1 MDISFHTTIL
11 HSLEYLTIG
20 FMNRIQV
27 GKLFR
32 GIHMG
37 RKEDNIKR
45 ATEVMHTRDRIRN
58 LAIAAHIDHGKT
70 TLSDNLIAGA
80 GMMSE
85 ELAGKSRVLDFD
97 DQESARGITINAA
110 SASMVHGVNG
120 EDYLINLIDT
130 PGHVDFGGDVT
141 RAMRA
146 VDGCII
152 LTCAVEGAMPQ
163 TETVVRQ
170 ALKEKVKPV
179 LFINKVD
186 RLINEL
192 QVTPDD
198 MQKRFMEQI
207 TKVNNLIRQFAPDE
221 HKKSWQVSVQDGTVA
236 FGSAYHNWGITV
248 PYMSKSGISFKDIFE
263 HCNNEQQKELAK
275 KAPVHEVLLDMSVEK
290 LPSPMVA
297 QKYRIPN
304 IWQGDLDSEVGKS
317 MLKCDSDG
325 PLSLMITKIW
335 MDPHAGEVAVGRVY
349 SGSIKH
355 GETVWAIGGA
365 KAERVQQV
373 SMMVGGD
380 RIQVPEVS
388 AGNIAALTGVR
399 SAAAGVTIA
408 REKDATP
415 FEAIRHYSEPV
426 VTVAVEPKAMKDL
439 PKFIDAL
446 RSLAKSDASLQ
457 VFTNQETG
465 EALLA
470 GMGEL
475 HLEITVYRL
484 EEEQNIK
491 VNVSEPIV
499 VYRESISSDNKGNAF
514 EGKSPN
520 RHNRFYIEVEPLP
533 LDVIQALREGLLGDG
548 PVRLKDAKETGNKF
562 AEFGMDKDLMR
573 KIYAINGTSV
583 LVNDT
588 KGIQNLHET
597 RELIIEAFNDVCK
610 KGPVADEPLLGVM
623 VRLVDA
629 KLHEDAIH
637 RGPAQTIPA
646 VRNAVKGALIR
657 ARSVMFEPI
666 QKIRIDAPNEW
677 IGGITRE
684 VTTRRGIIEDMPVE
698 GGVASVIG
706 KMPVAESFGFSND
719 IRAAS
724 QGRAVWNTENAGYEQ
739 VPTELF
745 HKVTG
750 EIRNRKGL
758 KEELP
763 TESQYSD

>member
-1 MDISFHTTIL
+1 
-11 HSLEYLTIG
+11 
-20 FMNRIQV
+20 
-27 GKLFR
+27 
-32 GIHMG
+32 MG

-45 ATEVMHTRDRIRN
+45 ATEVMHQRERIRN

-85 ELAGKSRVLDFD
+85 DLAGKSRVLDFD

-110 SASMVHGVNG
+110 SASMVHSVGG
-120 EDYLINLIDT
+120 DDYLINLIDT

-170 ALKEKVKPV
+170 ALKEKVRPV

-192 QVTPDD
+192 QVTPED
-198 MQKRFMEQI
+198 MMSRFEEQI
-207 TKVNNLIRQFAPDE
+207 TRVNTLIRQFAPEE
-221 HKKSWQVSVQDGTVA
+221 HRKDWQVSVQGGTVA
-236 FGSAYHNWGITV
+236 FGSAYHNWGITL
-248 PYMSKSGISFKDIFE
+248 PYMQKSGVNFTQIFE
-263 HCNNEQQKELAK
+263 YCHNEQQKELAK
-275 KAPVHEVLLDMSVEK
+275 KAPVHEVLLDMSVEE
-290 LPSPMVA
+290 LPSPVVA

-304 IWQGDLDSEVGKS
+304 IWQGDLESETGS
-317 MLKCDSDG
+317 AMISCDAAG

-335 MDPHAGEVAVGRVY
+335 MDPHAGEVAVGRIY
-349 SGSIKH
+349 SGTISH
-355 GETVWAIGGA
+355 GETVWALGGA
-365 KAERVQQV
+365 KPERVQQV
-373 SMMVGGD
+373 SMMVGSD

-388 AGNIAALTGVR
+388 SGNIVALTGVR
-399 SAAAGVTIA
+399 SAAAGVTIT
-408 REKDATP
+408 REEDATP

-426 VTVAVEPKAMKDL
+426 VTVAVEPKSMKDL

-446 RSLAKSDASLQ
+446 RRLGKADASLQ
-457 VFTNQETG
+457 VSTNQETG

-484 EEEQNIK
+484 EEEEGIK
-491 VNVSEPIV
+491 VTVSEPIV
-499 VYRESISSDNKGNAF
+499 VYRESISADNKGRSF

-520 RHNRFYIEVEPLP
+520 RHNRFYIETEPLP
-533 LDVIQALREGLLGDG
+533 DDVVNALREGVFGDG
-548 PVRLKDAKETGNKF
+548 AVRNKDARKVGDSF
-562 AEFGMDKDLMR
+562 AEFGMNKDMMR
-573 KIYAINGTSV
+573 KIYAINGTNL

-597 RELIIEAFNDVCK
+597 RELIIDGFNDVCK
-610 KGPVADEPLLGVM
+610 KGPVADEALMGVL
-623 VRLVDA
+623 VRIVDD

-646 VRNAVKGALIR
+646 VRNAIKGALIR
-657 ARSVMFEPI
+657 SKSVIFEPI
-666 QKIRIDAPNEW
+666 QKIRIDAPNDV
-677 IGGITRE
+677 IGGVTRE
-684 VTTRRGIIEDMPVE
+684 VTTRRGIIEDMPVD
-698 GGVASVIG
+698 GSTASVIG
-706 KMPVAESFGFSND
+706 TMPVAETFGFSND

-724 QGRAVWNTENAGYEQ
+724 QGRAVWNTENAGY
-739 VPTELF
+739 VHLPPNLF
-745 HKVTG
+745 GDVTG
-750 EIRNRKGL
+750 EIRERKGL
-758 KEELP
+758 KPEIPGEAH
-763 TESQYSD
+763 YMD

>member
-1 MDISFHTTIL
+1 
-11 HSLEYLTIG
+11 
-20 FMNRIQV
+20 
-27 GKLFR
+27 
-32 GIHMG
+32 MG

-45 ATEVMHTRDRIRN
+45 AEDVMHTRERIRN

-110 SASMVHGVNG
+110 SASMVHSVNG

-170 ALKEKVKPV
+170 ALKEKVRPV

-192 QVTPDD
+192 QVTPED
-198 MQKRFMEQI
+198 MMARFQEQI
-207 TKVNNLIRQFAPDE
+207 RKVNDLIGIFAPDE
-221 HKKSWQVSVQDGTVA
+221 HKDDWKVDVSKGTVA

-248 PYMSKSGISFKDIFE
+248 PFMEKTGVKFPQIFE
-263 HCNNEQQKELAK
+263 YCHNEQQRELAK
-275 KAPVHEVLLDMSVEK
+275 KAPVHEVLLDMAVEK
-290 LPSPMVA
+290 LPSPLLA
-297 QKYRIPN
+297 QEYRIPN
-304 IWQGDLDSEVGKS
+304 IWQGDLESEFGS
-317 MLKCDSDG
+317 AMMNCNPDG
-325 PLSLMITKIW
+325 PLSIMITKIW

-349 SGSIKH
+349 SGTIKQ
-355 GETVWAIGGA
+355 GETVWAIGAA

-380 RIQVPEVS
+380 RIQVPGVS

-399 SAAAGVTIA
+399 SAAAGVTVT
-408 REKDATP
+408 REKDSTP

-426 VTVAVEPKAMKDL
+426 VTVAIEPKAMKDL

-446 RSLAKSDASLQ
+446 RSLAKADASLE
-457 VFTNQETG
+457 VYTNQETG

-484 EEEQNIK
+484 EEEQGIK

-499 VYRESISSDNKGNAF
+499 VYRESISGDNKGRPF

-520 RHNRFYIEVEPLP
+520 RHNRFYVEVEPLP
-533 LDVIQALREGLLGDG
+533 EEVIQALREGHFGDG
-548 PVRLKDAKETGNKF
+548 PVRTKDAKETGNKF
-562 AEFGMDKDLMR
+562 AEFGLDKNLMR
-573 KIYAINGTSV
+573 KIYAINGTTI

-610 KGPVADEPLLGVM
+610 KAPIADEPLTGVM
-623 VRLVDA
+623 MRLVDA

-646 VRNAVKGALIR
+646 VRNSMKGALIR
-657 ARSVMFEPI
+657 ANSVMFEPI

-677 IGGITRE
+677 MGGIARE
-684 VTTRRGIIEDMPVE
+684 VQKRRGIIEEMPSD
-698 GGVASVIG
+698 GGVVSVIG

-719 IRAAS
+719 IRAAT
-724 QGRAVWNTENAGYEQ
+724 QGRAVWNTENAGYVQ
-739 VPTELF
+739 VPKDLF
-745 HKVTG
+745 HKIVS
-750 EIRNRKGL
+750 EIRQRKGL
-758 KEELP
+758 KEEIP
-763 TESQYSD
+763 SESNYTD

>member
-1 MDISFHTTIL
+1 
-11 HSLEYLTIG
+11 
-20 FMNRIQV
+20 
-27 GKLFR
+27 
-32 GIHMG
+32 MG

-45 ATEVMHTRDRIRN
+45 ATEVMHIRDRIRN

-110 SASMVHGVNG
+110 SASMVHGVSG

-207 TKVNNLIRQFAPDE
+207 TKVNNLIRQFAPEE

-263 HCNNEQQKELAK
+263 HCHNEQQKELAK

-304 IWQGDLDSEVGKS
+304 IWQGDLESDVGKS
-317 MLKCDSDG
+317 MIKCDSDG

-446 RSLAKSDASLQ
+446 RSLAKADASLQ
-457 VFTNQETG
+457 VSTNQETG

-499 VYRESISSDNKGNAF
+499 VYRESISSDNKGQAF

-533 LDVIQALREGLLGDG
+533 LEVIQALREGLLGDG
-548 PVRLKDAKETGNKF
+548 PIRLKDAKETGNKF

-610 KGPVADEPLLGVM
+610 KGPIADEPLLGVM

-657 ARSVMFEPI
+657 AKSVMFEPI
-666 QKIRIDAPNEW
+666 QNIRIDAPNEW

-763 TESQYSD
+763 TETQYSD

>member
-1 MDISFHTTIL
+1 
-11 HSLEYLTIG
+11 
-20 FMNRIQV
+20 
-27 GKLFR
+27 
-32 GIHMG
+32 MG

-45 ATEVMHTRDRIRN
+45 ATEVMYDRERIRN

-85 ELAGKSRVLDFD
+85 DLAGKSRVLDFD

-110 SASMVHGVNG
+110 SASMVHDVGG
-120 EDYLINLIDT
+120 SDYLINLIDT

-170 ALKEKVKPV
+170 ALKEKVRPV

-192 QVTPDD
+192 QVTPED
-198 MQKRFMEQI
+198 MQERFMAQI
-207 TKVNNLIRQFAPDE
+207 TKVNTLISQFAPAE
-221 HKKSWQVSVQDGTVA
+221 HRKDWRVSVADGTVA

-248 PYMSKSGISFKDIFE
+248 PYMAKSGISFTDIFE
-263 HCNNEQQKELAK
+263 YCHNEQQKELAK
-275 KAPVHEVLLDMSVEK
+275 KAPVHEVLLDMSVDK
-290 LPSPMVA
+290 LPSPLVA
-297 QKYRIPN
+297 QQYRIPN
-304 IWQGDLDSEVGKS
+304 IWNGDLESEAGAA
-317 MLKCDSDG
+317 MLGCDPNG

-335 MDPHAGEVAVGRVY
+335 MDPHAGEVAVGRLY
-349 SGSIKH
+349 SGTITQ
-355 GETVWAIGGA
+355 GQTVWALGAA

-373 SMMVGGD
+373 SMMVGSD

-388 AGNIAALTGVR
+388 SGNIVALTGVR
-399 SAAAGVTIA
+399 SAAAGVTITP
-408 REKDATP
+408 EQDATP

-426 VTVAVEPKAMKDL
+426 VTVAVEPKSMKDL
-439 PKFIDAL
+439 PKFIGAL
-446 RSLAKSDASLQ
+446 HSLAKADASLE
-457 VFTNQETG
+457 VSTNQETG

-484 EEEQNIK
+484 EEEQGIK
-491 VNVSEPIV
+491 VSVSDPIV
-499 VYRESISSDNKGNAF
+499 VYRESISLDNKGRAF

-520 RHNRFYIEVEPLP
+520 RHNRFYIETEPLP
-533 LDVIQALREGLLGDG
+533 DDVTQAMREGIFGDG
-548 PVRLKDAKETGNKF
+548 AVRNQDAKEVGNKF
-562 AEFGMDKDLMR
+562 AEFGMDKNLMR
-573 KIYAINGTSV
+573 KVYAIHGTNV

-597 RELIIEAFNDVCK
+597 RELIIEGFNDVCK
-610 KGPVADEPLLGVM
+610 KGPVADEPLMGVM

-646 VRNAVKGALIR
+646 VRNAIKGALL
-657 ARSVMFEPI
+657 RSKSVIFEPM
-666 QKIRIDAPNEW
+666 QNIRIDAPNDV
-677 IGGITRE
+677 IGGVTRE
-684 VTTRRGIIEDMPVE
+684 VTTRRGVIEDMPVD
-698 GGVASVIG
+698 GNTASVIG
-706 KMPVAESFGFSND
+706 KMPIAESFGFSND
-719 IRAAS
+719 IRAAT
-724 QGRAVWNTENAGYEQ
+724 QGRAIWNTENSGY
-739 VPTELF
+739 VHLPANLF
-745 HKVTG
+745 DKVTS
-750 EIRNRKGL
+750 EIRERKGL
-758 KEELP
+758 KAEIPGEAH
-763 TESQYSD
+763 YMD

>member
-1 MDISFHTTIL
+1 
-11 HSLEYLTIG
+11 
-20 FMNRIQV
+20 
-27 GKLFR
+27 
-32 GIHMG
+32 MG

-45 ATEVMHTRDRIRN
+45 ATEVMHTRERIRN

-110 SASMVHGVNG
+110 SASMVHKVNDQ
-120 EDYLINLIDT
+120 DYLINLIDT

-146 VDGCII
+146 VDGCIV

-192 QVTPDD
+192 QVTPED
-198 MQKRFMEQI
+198 MQERFMGQI
-207 TKVNNLIRQFAPDE
+207 TKVNNLISRFAPEE
-221 HKKSWQVSVQDGTVA
+221 HKKNWQVSVQDGTVA

-263 HCNNEQQKELAK
+263 HCHNEQQSELAK
-275 KAPVHEVLLDMSVEK
+275 KAPVHEVLLDMTVEK
-290 LPSPMVA
+290 LPSPLIA
-297 QKYRIPN
+297 QEYRIPN
-304 IWQGDLDSEVGKS
+304 IWQGELESEAGVS
-317 MLKCDSDG
+317 MLQCDADG

-335 MDPHAGEVAVGRVY
+335 MDPHAGEVAVGRMY
-349 SGSIKH
+349 SGTIKQ
-355 GETVWAIGGA
+355 GETVWAIGSA

-373 SMMVGGD
+373 SMMVGSD
-380 RIQVPEVS
+380 RIPVPGVT
-388 AGNIAALTGVR
+388 AGNIVALTGVR
-399 SAAAGVTIA
+399 NAAAGVTIA
-408 REKDATP
+408 REQSATP

-426 VTVAVEPKAMKDL
+426 VTVAIEPKAMKDL

-446 RSLAKSDASLQ
+446 RGLAKADASLE
-457 VFTNQETG
+457 VSTNQETG

-475 HLEITVYRL
+475 HLEITIYRL
-484 EEEQNIK
+484 EEEQGIK

-499 VYRESISSDNKGNAF
+499 VYRESISGDNKGRPF

-520 RHNRFYIEVEPLP
+520 RHNRFYIEVEPLTGE
-533 LDVIQALREGLLGDG
+533 VVQALREGHFGNG
-548 PVRLKDAKETGNKF
+548 PVRAKDAKETGNKF
-562 AEFGMDKDLMR
+562 AEFGMDKNLMR
-573 KIYAINGTSV
+573 KIYAVNGTTV

-610 KGPVADEPLLGVM
+610 KGPIAEEPLTGVM

-646 VRNAVKGALIR
+646 VRNAIKGALIR
-657 ARSVMFEPI
+657 ASSVMFEPI

-719 IRAAS
+719 IRAAT
-724 QGRAVWNTENAGYEQ
+724 QGRAVWNTENAGYVQ
-739 VPTELF
+739 VPSDLF
-745 HKVTG
+745 HKVSG
-750 EIRNRKGL
+750 EIRKRKGL
-758 KEELP
+758 KEEIP
-763 TESQYSD
+763 GESHYTD

>member
-1 MDISFHTTIL
+1 
-11 HSLEYLTIG
+11 
-20 FMNRIQV
+20 
-27 GKLFR
+27 
-32 GIHMG
+32 MG
-37 RKEDNIKR
+37 RKEDNIER
-45 ATEVMHTRDRIRN
+45 AKEVMHQRERVRN

-85 ELAGKSRVLDFD
+85 DLAGKSRVLDFD
-97 DQESARGITINAA
+97 EQESARGITINAA
-110 SASMVHGVNG
+110 SASMVHKVN
-120 EDYLINLIDT
+120 EVDYLINLIDT

-152 LTCAVEGAMPQ
+152 LACAVEGTMPQ

-170 ALKEKVKPV
+170 ALKEKVRPV

-192 QVTPDD
+192 QIDGAE
-198 MQKRFMEQI
+198 MMKRFEKI
-207 TKVNNLIRQFAPDE
+207 ILKVNKLIDTFAPEDVR
-221 HKKSWQVSVQDGTVA
+221 KDWKVSVQNGTVA
-236 FGSAYHNWGITV
+236 FGSAYYNWGMSV
-248 PYMSKSGISFKDIFE
+248 PYMQKTGLNFTDIYE
-263 HCNNEQQKELAK
+263 HCAADDQKALSK
-275 KAPVHEVLLDMSVEK
+275 KAPVHEVLLDMSVDK
-290 LPSPMVA
+290 LPSPIVA
-297 QKYRIPN
+297 QRYRIPN
-304 IWQGDLDSEVGKS
+304 IWQGDLESVEGKA
-317 MLKCDSDG
+317 MMDCDSSG

-355 GETVWAIGGA
+355 GESLWAIGAG

-373 SMMVGGD
+373 SMMVGSD
-380 RIQVPEVS
+380 RIQVPEVT
-388 AGNIAALTGVR
+388 AGNIAAITGIR

-408 REKDATP
+408 RDKDAEP

-446 RSLAKSDASLQ
+446 RGLAKSDASLQ
-457 VFTNQETG
+457 VSTNSETG

-484 EEEQNIK
+484 EEEQGIK
-491 VNVSEPIV
+491 VHVSEPIV
-499 VYRESISSDNKGNAF
+499 VYRECIQSNNEGHAF

-520 RHNRFYIEVEPLP
+520 RHNRFYIEAEPLP
-533 LDVIQALREGLLGDG
+533 DEVVQALRDGHFGDG
-548 PVRLKDAKETGNKF
+548 TVRNKDAKEAGNKF
-562 AEFGMDKDLMR
+562 AEFGMNKDLMR
-573 KIYAINGTSV
+573 KIYAINGTNV

-597 RELIIEAFNDVCK
+597 RELIIEGFNEVCK
-610 KGPVADEPLLGVM
+610 KGPLAEEPLMGVM
-623 VRLVDA
+623 MRLVDA

-646 VRNAVKGALIR
+646 VRSACRGALIR
-657 ARSVMFEPI
+657 SRPVILEPI
-666 QKIRIDAPNEW
+666 QNIRIDAPNDV
-677 IGGITRE
+677 IGGVTRE
-684 VTTRRGIIEDMPVE
+684 VTNRRGVIEDMPVD
-698 GGVASVIG
+698 GATASVIG
-706 KMPVAESFGFSND
+706 KMPVAEGFGFSND

-724 QGRAVWNTENAGYEQ
+724 QGRAIWNTENAGFDIL
-739 VPTELF
+739 PMSLF
-745 HKVTG
+745 EKIIS
-750 EIRNRKGL
+750 EIRERKGL
-758 KEELP
+758 KPEVPGEDY
-763 TESQYSD
+763 YSD

>member
-1 MDISFHTTIL
+1 
-11 HSLEYLTIG
+11 
-20 FMNRIQV
+20 
-27 GKLFR
+27 
-32 GIHMG
+32 MG

-45 ATEVMHTRDRIRN
+45 ATEVMYDRERIRN

-110 SASMVHGVNG
+110 SASMVHDVGG
-120 EDYLINLIDT
+120 SDYLINLIDT

-170 ALKEKVKPV
+170 ALKEKVRPV

-192 QVTPDD
+192 QVTPED
-198 MQKRFMEQI
+198 MQERFKAQI
-207 TKVNNLIRQFAPDE
+207 TKVNTLISEFAPAE
-221 HKKSWQVSVQDGTVA
+221 HRKDWRVSVADGTVA

-248 PYMSKSGISFKDIFE
+248 PYMAKSGISFTDIFE
-263 HCNNEQQKELAK
+263 YCHNEQQKELAK
-275 KAPVHEVLLDMSVEK
+275 KAPVHEVLLDMSVDK
-290 LPSPMVA
+290 LPSPLVA
-297 QKYRIPN
+297 QQYRIPN
-304 IWQGDLDSEVGKS
+304 IWNGDLESEAGAA
-317 MLKCDSDG
+317 MLGCDPNG

-335 MDPHAGEVAVGRVY
+335 MDPHAGEVAVGRLY
-349 SGSIKH
+349 SGTITQ
-355 GETVWAIGGA
+355 GQTVWALGAA

-373 SMMVGGD
+373 SMMVGSD

-388 AGNIAALTGVR
+388 SGNIVALTGVR
-399 SAAAGVTIA
+399 SAAAGVTITP
-408 REKDATP
+408 EQDSTP

-426 VTVAVEPKAMKDL
+426 VTVAIEPKSMKDL
-439 PKFIDAL
+439 PKFIGAL
-446 RSLAKSDASLQ
+446 HSLAKADASLE
-457 VFTNQETG
+457 VSTNQETG

-484 EEEQNIK
+484 EEEQGIK
-491 VNVSEPIV
+491 VSVSDPIV
-499 VYRESISSDNKGNAF
+499 VYRESISLDNKGRAF

-520 RHNRFYIEVEPLP
+520 RHNRFYIETEPLP
-533 LDVIQALREGLLGDG
+533 DDVTQAMREGIFGDG
-548 PVRLKDAKETGNKF
+548 AVRNQDAKEVGNKF
-562 AEFGMDKDLMR
+562 AEFGMDKNLMR
-573 KIYAINGTSV
+573 KIYAIHGTNV

-597 RELIIEAFNDVCK
+597 RELIIEGFNDVCK
-610 KGPVADEPLLGVM
+610 KGPVADEPLMGVM

-646 VRNAVKGALIR
+646 VRNAIKGALL
-657 ARSVMFEPI
+657 RSKSVIFEPM
-666 QKIRIDAPNEW
+666 QNIRIDAPNDV
-677 IGGITRE
+677 IGGVTRE
-684 VTTRRGIIEDMPVE
+684 VTTRRGVIEDMPVD
-698 GGVASVIG
+698 GNTASVIG
-706 KMPVAESFGFSND
+706 KMPIAESFGFSND
-719 IRAAS
+719 IRAAT
-724 QGRAVWNTENAGYEQ
+724 QGRAIWNTENSGY
-739 VPTELF
+739 VHLPANLF
-745 HKVTG
+745 DKVTS
-750 EIRNRKGL
+750 EIRERKGL
-758 KEELP
+758 KAEIPGEAH
-763 TESQYSD
+763 YMD

>member
-1 MDISFHTTIL
+1 
-11 HSLEYLTIG
+11 
-20 FMNRIQV
+20 
-27 GKLFR
+27 
-32 GIHMG
+32 MG

-45 ATEVMHTRDRIRN
+45 ATEVMQTRERIRN

-110 SASMVHGVNG
+110 SASMVHNVNG
-120 EDYLINLIDT
+120 HDYLINLIDT

-192 QVTPDD
+192 QVTPED
-198 MQKRFMEQI
+198 MQERFMVQI
-207 TKVNNLIRQFAPDE
+207 TKVNNLISRFAPDGHE
-221 HKKSWQVSVQDGTVA
+221 KDWQVSVQDGTVA

-248 PYMSKSGISFKDIFE
+248 PYMSKSGISFKEIFE
-263 HCNNEQQKELAK
+263 HCHNEQQRELAM
-275 KAPVHEVLLDMSVEK
+275 KAPVHEVLLDMTVEK
-290 LPSPMVA
+290 LPSPLIA
-297 QKYRIPN
+297 QEYRIPN
-304 IWQGDLDSEVGKS
+304 IWQGELESEVGVS
-317 MLKCDSDG
+317 MLQCDSDG

-335 MDPHAGEVAVGRVY
+335 MDQHAGEVAVGRVY
-349 SGSIKH
+349 SGTIKQ
-355 GETVWAIGGA
+355 GETVWAIGSA

-373 SMMVGGD
+373 SMMVGSD
-380 RIQVPEVS
+380 RIQVPGVS

-408 REKDATP
+408 RDQDATP

-426 VTVAVEPKAMKDL
+426 VTVAIEPKAMKDL

-446 RSLAKSDASLQ
+446 RGLAKADASLE
-457 VFTNQETG
+457 VSTNQETG

-484 EEEQNIK
+484 EEERGIK

-499 VYRESISSDNKGNAF
+499 VYRESISGDNKGRPF

-520 RHNRFYIEVEPLP
+520 RHNRFYIEVEPLTEE
-533 LDVIQALREGLLGDG
+533 VVQALREGHFGNG
-548 PVRLKDAKETGNKF
+548 PVRAKDAKETGNKF
-562 AEFGMDKDLMR
+562 AEFDMDKNLMR
-573 KIYAINGTSV
+573 KIYAINGTTV

-610 KGPVADEPLLGVM
+610 KGPIAEEPLTGVM
-623 VRLVDA
+623 VKLVDA

-646 VRNAVKGALIR
+646 VRNAIKGALIR
-657 ARSVMFEPI
+657 ASSVMFEPI

-719 IRAAS
+719 IRAAT
-724 QGRAVWNTENAGYEQ
+724 QGRAVWNTENAGYVQ
-739 VPTELF
+739 VPSDLF
-745 HKVTG
+745 HKVSG
-750 EIRNRKGL
+750 EIRRRKGL
-758 KEELP
+758 KEEIP
-763 TESQYSD
+763 GESQYTD

>member
-1 MDISFHTTIL
+1 
-11 HSLEYLTIG
+11 
-20 FMNRIQV
+20 
-27 GKLFR
+27 
-32 GIHMG
+32 MG

-45 ATEVMHTRDRIRN
+45 ATEVMQTRERIRN

-110 SASMVHGVNG
+110 SASMVHNVNG
-120 EDYLINLIDT
+120 HDYLINLIDT

-192 QVTPDD
+192 QVTPED
-198 MQKRFMEQI
+198 MQERFMVQI
-207 TKVNNLIRQFAPDE
+207 TKVNNLISRFAPDGHE
-221 HKKSWQVSVQDGTVA
+221 KDWQVSVQDGTVA

-248 PYMSKSGISFKDIFE
+248 PYMSKSGISFKEIFE
-263 HCNNEQQKELAK
+263 HCHNEQQRELAK
-275 KAPVHEVLLDMSVEK
+275 KAPVHEVLLDMTVEK
-290 LPSPMVA
+290 LPSPLIA
-297 QKYRIPN
+297 QEYRIPN
-304 IWQGDLDSEVGKS
+304 IWQGELESEVGVS
-317 MLKCDSDG
+317 MLQCDSDG

-335 MDPHAGEVAVGRVY
+335 MDQHAGEVAVGRVY
-349 SGSIKH
+349 SGTIKQ
-355 GETVWAIGGA
+355 GDTVWAIGSA

-373 SMMVGGD
+373 SMMVGSD
-380 RIQVPEVS
+380 RIQVPGVS

-408 REKDATP
+408 RDQDATP

-426 VTVAVEPKAMKDL
+426 VTVAIEPKAMKDL

-446 RSLAKSDASLQ
+446 RGLAKADASLE
-457 VFTNQETG
+457 VSTNQETG

-484 EEEQNIK
+484 EEERGIK

-499 VYRESISSDNKGNAF
+499 VYRESISGDNKGRPF

-520 RHNRFYIEVEPLP
+520 RHNRFYIEVEPLTEE
-533 LDVIQALREGLLGDG
+533 VVQALREGHFGNG
-548 PVRLKDAKETGNKF
+548 PVRAKDAKETGNKF
-562 AEFGMDKDLMR
+562 AEFGMDKNLMR
-573 KIYAINGTSV
+573 KIYAINGTTV

-610 KGPVADEPLLGVM
+610 KGPIAEEPLTGVM
-623 VRLVDA
+623 VKLVDA

-646 VRNAVKGALIR
+646 VRNAIKGALIR
-657 ARSVMFEPI
+657 ASSVMFEPI

-719 IRAAS
+719 IRAAT
-724 QGRAVWNTENAGYEQ
+724 QGRAVWNTENAGYVQ
-739 VPTELF
+739 VPSDLF
-745 HKVTG
+745 HKVSG
-750 EIRNRKGL
+750 EIRRRKGL
-758 KEELP
+758 KEEIP
-763 TESQYSD
+763 GESQYTD

>member
-1 MDISFHTTIL
+1 
-11 HSLEYLTIG
+11 
-20 FMNRIQV
+20 
-27 GKLFR
+27 
-32 GIHMG
+32 MG

-45 ATEVMHTRDRIRN
+45 ATEVMQTRERIRN

-110 SASMVHGVNG
+110 SASMVHNVNG
-120 EDYLINLIDT
+120 HDYLINLIDT

-192 QVTPDD
+192 QVTPED
-198 MQKRFMEQI
+198 MQERFMVQI
-207 TKVNNLIRQFAPDE
+207 TKVNNLISRFAPDGHE
-221 HKKSWQVSVQDGTVA
+221 KDWQVSVQDGTVA

-248 PYMSKSGISFKDIFE
+248 PYMSKSGISFKEIFE
-263 HCNNEQQKELAK
+263 HCHNDQQRELAM
-275 KAPVHEVLLDMSVEK
+275 KAPVHEVLLDMTVEK
-290 LPSPMVA
+290 LPSPLIA
-297 QKYRIPN
+297 QEYRIPN
-304 IWQGDLDSEVGKS
+304 IWQGELESEVGVS
-317 MLKCDSDG
+317 MLQCDSDG

-335 MDPHAGEVAVGRVY
+335 MDQHAGEVAVGRVY
-349 SGSIKH
+349 SGTIKQ
-355 GETVWAIGGA
+355 GETVWAIGSA

-373 SMMVGGD
+373 SMMVGSD
-380 RIQVPEVS
+380 RIPVPGVS

-408 REKDATP
+408 RDQDATP

-426 VTVAVEPKAMKDL
+426 VTVAIEPKAMKDL

-446 RSLAKSDASLQ
+446 RGLAKADASLE
-457 VFTNQETG
+457 VSTNQETG

-484 EEEQNIK
+484 EEERGIK

-499 VYRESISSDNKGNAF
+499 VYRESISGDNKGRPF

-520 RHNRFYIEVEPLP
+520 RHNRFYIEVEPLTEE
-533 LDVIQALREGLLGDG
+533 VVQALREGHFGNG
-548 PVRLKDAKETGNKF
+548 PVRAKDAKETGNKF
-562 AEFGMDKDLMR
+562 AEFGMEKNLMR
-573 KIYAINGTSV
+573 KIYAINGTTV

-610 KGPVADEPLLGVM
+610 KGPIAEEPLTGVM
-623 VRLVDA
+623 VKLVDA

-646 VRNAVKGALIR
+646 VRNAIKGALIR
-657 ARSVMFEPI
+657 ASSVMFEPI

-719 IRAAS
+719 IRAAT
-724 QGRAVWNTENAGYEQ
+724 QGRAVWNTENAGYVQ
-739 VPTELF
+739 VPSDLF
-745 HKVTG
+745 HKVSG
-750 EIRNRKGL
+750 EIRRRKGL
-758 KEELP
+758 KEEIP
-763 TESQYSD
+763 GESQYTD

>member
-1 MDISFHTTIL
+1 
-11 HSLEYLTIG
+11 
-20 FMNRIQV
+20 
-27 GKLFR
+27 
-32 GIHMG
+32 MG

-45 ATEVMHTRDRIRN
+45 ATEVMHQREQIRN

-85 ELAGKSRVLDFD
+85 DLAGKSRVLDFD

-110 SASMVHGVNG
+110 SASMVHTVDTQ
-120 EDYLINLIDT
+120 DYLINLIDT

-192 QVTPDD
+192 QVTPAD
-198 MQKRFMEQI
+198 MMKRFEEQI
-207 TKVNNLIRQFAPDE
+207 TKVNTLIRQFAPEE
-221 HKKSWQVSVQDGTVA
+221 HRKDWQVDVTDGTVA

-248 PYMSKSGISFKDIFE
+248 PYMKKSGVNFNQIFE
-263 HCNNEQQKELAK
+263 YCNNEQQKELAK
-275 KAPVHEVLLDMSVEK
+275 KAPVHEVLLDMAVEM
-290 LPSPMVA
+290 LPSPLIA

-304 IWQGDLDSEVGKS
+304 IWQGDLESEIGTA
-317 MLKCDSDG
+317 MLSCDSSG

-335 MDPHAGEVAVGRVY
+335 MDPHAGEVAVGRLY
-349 SGSIKH
+349 SGTIKH
-355 GETVWAIGGA
+355 GESVWALGA
-365 KAERVQQV
+365 AKSERVQQV
-373 SMMVGGD
+373 SMMVGSD
-380 RIQVPEVS
+380 RIQVPEVTS
-388 AGNIAALTGVR
+388 GNIVALTGVR
-399 SAAAGVTIA
+399 SAAAGVTIT
-408 REKDATP
+408 RDEDTTP

-426 VTVAVEPKAMKDL
+426 VTVAVEPKSMKDL
-439 PKFIDAL
+439 PKFVGAL
-446 RSLAKSDASLQ
+446 HGLAKADASLE
-457 VFTNQETG
+457 VSTNQETG

-484 EEEQNIK
+484 EEEQGIK
-491 VNVSEPIV
+491 VSVSDPIV
-499 VYRESISSDNKGNAF
+499 VYRESISLDNKGRAF

-520 RHNRFYIEVEPLP
+520 RHNRFYIETEPLP
-533 LDVIQALREGLLGDG
+533 DDVTQAMREGIFGDG
-548 PVRLKDAKETGNKF
+548 AVRNQDAKEVGNKF

-573 KIYAINGTSV
+573 KVYAIHGTNV

-597 RELIIEAFNDVCK
+597 RELIIEGFNDVCK
-610 KGPVADEPLLGVM
+610 KGPVAEEPLMGVL

-646 VRNAVKGALIR
+646 VRNAIKGALL
-657 ARSVMFEPI
+657 RSKSVIFEPM
-666 QKIRIDAPNEW
+666 QNIRIDAPNDV
-677 IGGITRE
+677 IGGVTRE
-684 VTTRRGIIEDMPVE
+684 VTTRRGVIEDMPVE
-698 GGVASVIG
+698 GGTASVIG

-719 IRAAS
+719 IRAAT
-724 QGRAVWNTENAGYEQ
+724 QGRAIWNTENSGY
-739 VPTELF
+739 VHLPISLF
-745 HKVTG
+745 EKVTS
-750 EIRNRKGL
+750 EIRERKGL
-758 KEELP
+758 KAEIPGEAH
-763 TESQYSD
+763 YMD